1 MASSKLLLLLVS
13 LCRCVSCTGG
23 AVRCA
28 VRCGS
33 CVFARPAKHG
43 LTSSVPSLPLC
54 LFASLPLAR
63 PWHHGGLDMQAMCVA
78 TDVCGNGCVW
88 TYHEPMCVWTY
99 DGTCV
104 CAHTIN
110 PLAHLAVGR
119 ATQAQCH
126 AGPSGGSRR
135 SCLSRPCPRAP
146 VSATSALL
154 GALPRPRLHYRLLTL
169 CPAPTDPAAQSWPQ
183 GQ

>member
-1 MASSKLLLLLVS
+1 MYVCIFNTRVAIQCIICVIIVCTYVYIYIYIYVCIYVGIHIYVYIYIYYYILLYIYVKEGGRNVCKLLRNLASPSLLPLS
-13 LCRCVSCTGG
+13 LFSSC
-23 AVRCA
+23 AAMARW
-28 VRCGS
+28 RCG
-33 CVFARPAKHG
+33 H
-43 LTSSVPSLPLC
+43 
-54 LFASLPLAR
+54 
-63 PWHHGGLDMQAMCVA
+63 A
-78 TDVCGNGCVW
+78 TN
-88 TYHEPMCVWTY
+88 
-99 DGTCV
+99 V
-104 CAHTIN
+104 CAHATN
-110 PLAHLAVGR
+110 PLALLAVGR